1 METREENVMK
11 GPTTTPRATRF
22 DTSVRDT
29 DAAVRAAEDTA
40 EDLKARVTEK
50 VNQAKEKLT
59 DVYEKSSDAATRYYS
74 RAMDYSREN
83 PRTATLVALGAGI
96 GVGMLVGASMGSG
109 RTRGYRRMFPSM
121 ALAVADAV
129 LDVFEHRR

>member
-1 METREENVMK
+1 METREENVLT
-11 GPTTTPRATRF
+11 GTTLPRSARF
-22 DTSVRDT
+22 EKVARDA
-29 DAAVRAAEDTA
+29 DSAVRAAEETA
-40 EDLKARVTEK
+40 DDLKARVTEK

-59 DVYEKSSDAATRYYS
+59 DVYERSSDAATRAYS
-74 RAMDYSREN
+74 RAMDYSRDN

-96 GVGMLVGASMGSG
+96 GVGMLFGASMSG
-109 RTRGYRRMFPSM
+109 RTRSYRRMFPTM

>member
-1 METREENVMK
+1 METREENVVK
-11 GPTTTPRATRF
+11 GPMTTPRARF

-29 DAAVRAAEDTA
+29 EAAVRAAEDTA

-109 RTRGYRRMFPSM
+109 RTRGYRRMFPSI
-121 ALAVADAV
+121 LAVADAV